1 MKEAEANK
9 ADDEKRKAEAET
21 KNEADQMVFQAERS
35 IDDLKDKI
43 SDAEKSELE
52 GLIKDTK
59 EAIEK
64 NNMDDIK
71 AKKDALQEKL
81 IAISSRVYEEASKNA
96 QAAQDAGNT
105 DAGSDASKDDVK
117 EANYEEK

>member
-1 MKEAEANK
+1 
-9 ADDEKRKAEAET
+9 
-21 KNEADQMVFQAERS
+21 MVFQAERS